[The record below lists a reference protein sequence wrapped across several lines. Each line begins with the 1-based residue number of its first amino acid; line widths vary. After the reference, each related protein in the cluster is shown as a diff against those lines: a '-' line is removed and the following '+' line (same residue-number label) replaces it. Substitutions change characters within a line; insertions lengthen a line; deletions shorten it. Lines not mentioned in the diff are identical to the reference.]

1 MQIFD
6 NLKVFRAA
14 LRICTSCEIGENIHP
29 IKCDCSIYV
38 QCALAELQIQ
48 DLELR
53 TETIQSRWTS
63 QIFKGNFNTNGAIL
77 GSSACGGFQLKQ
89 SKSYKHSHW
98 VRLYA
103 FATFTEGYKLIFRS
117 GITQS
122 SCNTSRKRCRRPSP
136 TSSLLSLRSPPWQ
149 VAAPQTPRER
159 TLWSLSIRMLVRM
172 SLANLACRAGNVK
185 LASKT
190 VTHKSSLSLSAGK
203 FERRKNS
210 RLISLDKTV
219 VMLSFNCQS

>member
-14 LRICTSCEIGENIHP
+14 LRICTSCEIRENIHP

-136 TSSLLSLRSPPWQ
+136 TFSLLSLRSPPWQ
-149 VAAPQTPRER
+149 VAAPLTPRER
-159 TLWSLSIRMLVRM
+159 TMWSLSTRMG
-172 SLANLACRAGNVK
+172 LANLGCRAGNVK
-185 LASKT
+185 LALKT
-190 VTHKSSLSLSAGK
+190 VTQTHKSSPSLSAGK
-203 FERRKNS
+203 FERWVNS
-210 RLISLDKTV
+210 RLISLD
-219 VMLSFNCQS
+219 